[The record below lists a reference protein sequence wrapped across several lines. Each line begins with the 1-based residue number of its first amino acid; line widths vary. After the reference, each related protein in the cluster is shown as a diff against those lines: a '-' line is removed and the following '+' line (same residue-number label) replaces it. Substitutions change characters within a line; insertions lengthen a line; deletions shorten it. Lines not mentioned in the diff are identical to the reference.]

1 MASGALGT
9 AGASLAEV
17 PPGQCPHTLYISQEC
32 DLLAGVTR
40 PAASLSPGFS
50 LAHPLSREAV
60 DVLGLL
66 PEQADRKS
74 RWAAFSLG
82 LAGSTHMGVVASGKT
97 RVLPGVVT
105 WIL

>member
-50 LAHPLSREAV
+50 LARPGRPWTSLGFFLSRLTGSHV
-60 DVLGLL
+60 GLH
-66 PEQADRKS
+66 
-74 RWAAFSLG
+74 
-82 LAGSTHMGVVASGKT
+82 LAWV
-97 RVLPGVVT
+97 
-105 WIL
+105 